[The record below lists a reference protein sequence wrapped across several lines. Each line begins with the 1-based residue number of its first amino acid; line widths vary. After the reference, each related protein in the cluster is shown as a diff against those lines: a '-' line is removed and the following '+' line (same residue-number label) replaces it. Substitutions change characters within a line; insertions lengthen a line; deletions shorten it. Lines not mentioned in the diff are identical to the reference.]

1 VAGPYLN
8 AENPV
13 ALLAER
19 IEEPVSTEHA
29 KWTSEMEQAGRVKPS
44 AGKT

>member
-1 VAGPYLN
+1 VAGPCLK
-8 AENPV
+8 AENPA

-19 IEEPVSTEHA
+19 IEELVSTEHA

-44 AGKT
+44 TGKT